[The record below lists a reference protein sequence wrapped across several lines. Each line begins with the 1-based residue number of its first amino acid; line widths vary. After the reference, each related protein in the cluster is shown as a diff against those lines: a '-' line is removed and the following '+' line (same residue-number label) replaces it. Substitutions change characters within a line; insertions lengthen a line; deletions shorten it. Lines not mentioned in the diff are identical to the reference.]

1 MRIINSFYT
10 TQYSNYIN
18 IPNDQSS
25 GDIEK
30 QMHRAESAKCLIDC
44 CDADMLT
51 LTSQP
56 YRGGLIKVYGL
67 PEAVTVD
74 AAVDYLQGV
83 TSHIEDSKGMVQI
96 YGIDNTG
103 TIVEGLDGAQQ
114 TTVYFPMTG
123 YAQVLIEYKND
134 NSDTVTG
141 IWGQLTAD

>member
-30 QMHRAESAKCLIDC
+30 QMRRAESAKCLIDC

-56 YRGGLIKVYGL
+56 YRGGVNKGL
-67 PEAVTVD
+67 W
-74 AAVDYLQGV
+74 
-83 TSHIEDSKGMVQI
+83 TSGGGHG
-96 YGIDNTG
+96 
-103 TIVEGLDGAQQ
+103 
-114 TTVYFPMTG
+114 
-123 YAQVLIEYKND
+123 
-134 NSDTVTG
+134 
-141 IWGQLTAD
+141 

>member
-10 TQYSNYIN
+10 TQYSRYMN

-25 GDIEK
+25 DDIKK
-30 QMHRAESAKCLIDC
+30 QMYRAESAKCLIDC

-56 YRGGLIKVYGL
+56 YMGGGIKVYGL

-83 TSHIEDSKGMVQI
+83 TSHIVGSKGMVQI

-103 TIVEGLDGAQQ
+103 TIVEVLSGVEQ
-114 TTVYFPMTG
+114 TTVHFPIAG
-123 YAQVLIEYKND
+123 YAQVLIEYKHD
-134 NSDTVTG
+134 DSRIVTG

>member
-10 TQYSNYIN
+10 TQHPNYMN
-18 IPNDQSS
+18 IPKDQSS
-25 GDIEK
+25 GDIKK
-30 QMHRAESAKCLIDC
+30 QMYRAESAKCLIDC

-56 YRGGLIKVYGL
+56 YMGGLIKVYGL

-83 TSHIEDSKGMVQI
+83 KSYIVDSKGMVQL

-103 TIVEGLDGAQQ
+103 TIVEGLSGVEQ
-114 TTVYFPMTG
+114 TTVHFPIAG
-123 YAQVLIEYKND
+123 YAQVLIEYKNNND
-134 NSDTVTG
+134 RIVTG